1 MRALTRGACHVLVAG
16 WLQAQQ
22 GAKGSCLAIFT
33 IGFAKERDREAA
45 ASWVV
50 WSLSVGAQL
59 GLQLL
64 EKPHPLCG

>member
-1 MRALTRGACHVLVAG
+1 MSLLLAGCRPNRGPKVPV
-16 WLQAQQ
+16 
-22 GAKGSCLAIFT
+22 STIFT